1 MSQAR
6 LKYAVAMVLVLSVGG
21 AALAARRPA
30 APKADA
36 GPPPSANA
44 VMVSEAMDR
53 FAFNL
58 YGRLQGQPGN
68 LFFSPE
74 SISTAL
80 AMAWCG
86 ARGQTA
92 AEMEGVLGF
101 QPDRP
106 VRPEWVSQ
114 AYGDFLAYLKGG
126 GAARGYELSA
136 ANAIW
141 AQKGYGV
148 LPDYL
153 ALLDKNFG
161 AGLKEVD
168 FAGDAEGARK
178 AVNAWAEKETREK
191 IKDLLL
197 PGAVQPA
204 TRVILTNAIYFKGK
218 WTEPFKKDQ
227 TKDADFFLAPDK
239 KVSAPL
245 MNLTERFPYFDGG
258 AFQALEMPYAG
269 DALAMVILLPR
280 EKDGLAALE
289 KSLSAEKF
297 AEWTA
302 KLAKREV
309 VVAVP
314 KFKMTSTFMLGGTLA
329 AMGMP
334 LAFQAGK
341 ADFTGITGGKEPFWI
356 GEVIHKAFVDVN
368 EEGTE
373 AAAATAIMML
383 GAAMPAAPPPV
394 FRADH
399 PFVFLIRDKR
409 SGCILFVGR
418 VVNPKE

>member
-1 MSQAR
+1 M
-6 LKYAVAMVLVLSVGG
+6 
-21 AALAARRPA
+21 
-30 APKADA
+30 
-36 GPPPSANA
+36 
-44 VMVSEAMDR
+44 
-53 FAFNL
+53 
-58 YGRLQGQPGN
+58 
-68 LFFSPE
+68 
-74 SISTAL
+74 
-80 AMAWCG
+80 
-86 ARGQTA
+86 
-92 AEMEGVLGF
+92 
-101 QPDRP
+101 
-106 VRPEWVSQ
+106 
-114 AYGDFLAYLKGG
+114 
-126 GAARGYELSA
+126 
-136 ANAIW
+136 
-141 AQKGYGV
+141 

-289 KSLSAEKF
+289 KSLTAAKF

-302 KLAKREV
+302 KLVRREV

-334 LAFQAGK
+334 LAFQACN